1 MIETFTALLFAHVLS
16 DFVLQTDWI
25 HRNKRHF
32 GVMLLHGALV
42 LVASLAALGQV
53 AALPV
58 LALAAAHVAIDCAKT
73 YVNFKGLTA
82 FLADQALHLLVI
94 IAVAFHAPAL
104 WATGAWADTP
114 TLLPLMALL
123 AGLITTLV
131 AGQYAVGLLMR
142 SHGVLIQQRGLRN
155 GGRQIGLIERG
166 LIFFFVMANQPLG
179 VGFLITA
186 KSILRFGTAARDQK
200 TAEYVIIGTLASF
213 AWAFLVSEATR
224 AWMDLLPPLE
234 IAVWLA

>member
-1 MIETFTALLFAHVLS
+1 MIETLTALVLAHVLA

-32 GVMLLHGALV
+32 GVMLLHGGLV
-42 LVASLAALGQV
+42 LAASLVALGQWNAPV
-53 AALPV
+53 ILV
-58 LALAAAHVAIDCAKT
+58 LAVVHLMIDCAKT
-73 YVNFKGLTA
+73 YGNFKGLRA
-82 FLADQALHLLVI
+82 FLADQALHLASLV
-94 IAVAFHAPAL
+94 AVALYAPGL
-104 WATGAWADTP
+104 WAAGLWAGTP
-114 TLLPLMALL
+114 DLLPLMALG
-123 AGLITTLV
+123 AGLIVTLS

-166 LIFFFVMANQPLG
+166 LIFFFVMAGQPLG

-200 TAEYVIIGTLASF
+200 SAEYVIIGTLASF
-213 AWAFLVSEATR
+213 AWAFLAAETTR
-224 AWMDLLPPLE
+224 VWLELLPPLE
-234 IAVWLA
+234 IGRWLA

>member
-1 MIETFTALLFAHVLS
+1 MIETLTALLFAHVLA

-25 HRNKRHF
+25 HRHKRHF

-42 LVASLAALGQV
+42 LVASMAALGHVQ
-53 AALPV
+53 ALPV
-58 LALAAAHVAIDCAKT
+58 LALAALHLAIDCAKT
-73 YVNFKGLTA
+73 YGKFKGLTA
-82 FLADQALHLLVI
+82 FLTDQALHLLVI
-94 IAVAFHAPAL
+94 VAVAFYAPTL
-104 WATGAWADTP
+104 WATGAWADMP

-123 AGLITTLV
+123 SGLIATLV
-131 AGQYAVGLLMR
+131 AGQYAIGLLMR
-142 SHGVLIQQRGLRN
+142 SHGTLIQQRGLRN

-166 LIFFFVMANQPLG
+166 LIFFFVMANQPIG

-224 AWMDLLPPLE
+224 AWMELLPPLE
-234 IAVWLA
+234 IAGWLA